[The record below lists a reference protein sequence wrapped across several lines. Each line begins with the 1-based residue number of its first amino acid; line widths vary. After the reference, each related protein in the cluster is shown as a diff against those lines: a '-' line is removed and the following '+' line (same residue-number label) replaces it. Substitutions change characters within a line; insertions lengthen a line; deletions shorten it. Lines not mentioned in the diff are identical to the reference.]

1 MDISQLINASWENA
15 YMHAL
20 IILVS
25 FFIISK
31 IIVFISERWILK
43 LTAKTKTKVDD
54 LIVKKINRPISL
66 ALLLFGLSLALV
78 PIKIGTYFGF
88 DIDFVASKIIGTF
101 ITIVV
106 VHTLLRVLGIII
118 DEWGNGFAQKTK
130 SKLDEHLLSLLH
142 RFSRIILAILALLFI
157 LDLWGVKVGPLLA
170 SLGIA
175 GIAVAFALQGTLSNI
190 FGGVSLIL
198 DKSVKVGDVIKLD
211 AETSGTVI
219 DVGLRSTKIRSF
231 NNEVIIIPNGKLVD
245 SKIENYVLPD
255 PSVRIVVDFG
265 VEYGSEVDKV
275 KKVILGEIK
284 KIKNVMKDPEP
295 QVMFMQMADFS
306 LNFSARFWVADYK
319 ERFATKEK
327 ATCLFY
333 NALNKAKIGIPFPTR
348 TVYMGKVKKKR

>member
-1 MDISQLINASWENA
+1 MDILQLINVYWENV
-15 YMHAL
+15 YVHAL

-25 FFIISK
+25 FFIIAK

-43 LTAKTKTKVDD
+43 LAAKTKTKVDD
-54 LIVKKINRPISL
+54 LIIEKTNKPISL
-66 ALLLFGLSLALV
+66 VLFLIGLKLALV
-78 PIKIGTYFGF
+78 PIKIGTFFGF
-88 DIDFVASKIIGTF
+88 NVDFIVSKIIGTL
-101 ITIVV
+101 ITIVIA
-106 VHTLLRVLGIII
+106 HIILRVLDIII
-118 DEWGNGFAQKTK
+118 DEWGKGFAQKTK

-142 RFSRIILAILALLFI
+142 RFSRIILVILTLLFI
-157 LDLWGVKVGPLLA
+157 LDLWGIKVGPLLA

-211 AETSGTVI
+211 AETRGTVL

-231 NNEVIIIPNGKLVD
+231 NNEVIIVPNSKLVD

-255 PSVRIVVDFG
+255 PSARVVVGFG
-265 VEYGSEVDKV
+265 VEYGSDVDKV

-284 KIKNVMKDPEP
+284 KLKNVLKDPGP
-295 QVMFMQMADFS
+295 QVMFIEMADFS
-306 LNFSARFWVADYK
+306 LNFSARFWVADYR
-319 ERFATKEK
+319 ERFKTKEN

-348 TVYMGKVKKKR
+348 TVYMEKVKGKR